1 MAVKIIGVEKGSP
14 AEIVGLSGGAT
25 LLSIDKNEINDMLD
39 YGFYTQGSK
48 LELAVMQKGKL
59 SYLQID
65 KPEFEDLG
73 CVFESYLIDQKH
85 SCKNHCMFCFID
97 QNPKNMRETIYFKD
111 DDERLSFLFGNYVTL
126 TNFTSHEIERIKKM
140 HISPINISVHTVDKD
155 LRVRM
160 LANKNAGEC
169 LKYIDELAESDIKMN
184 CQLVMCRDVNDG
196 DKLRETLEKLGSLYP
211 AVQSIA
217 AVPSGITKYREGL
230 YKLEAYDKASA
241 QGVLQILEE
250 YGLQFKQKY
259 GVRLVYPAD
268 EWYLLAGKP
277 IPSGDFYEDYMQLEN
292 GIGMWRLFYDEFT
305 AELAIPHRIIL
316 PRAVDI
322 ATGTLA
328 YPLISMLTKELC
340 KKCKNINVHVHAI
353 KNDFF
358 GGNVSVSGLVTG
370 SDLIKQLQG
379 NMKTHILAIPE
390 NMLRE
395 ERDKFLDDVTVKDVE
410 RALKCKLRILPSDG
424 SQMLKALLK

>member
-14 AEIVGLSGGAT
+14 AEIAGLSGGAT

-65 KPEFEDLG
+65 KPEFLDLG

-160 LANKNAGEC
+160 LANKNA
-169 LKYIDELAESDIKMN
+169 
-184 CQLVMCRDVNDG
+184 
-196 DKLRETLEKLGSLYP
+196 
-211 AVQSIA
+211 
-217 AVPSGITKYREGL
+217 
-230 YKLEAYDKASA
+230 
-241 QGVLQILEE
+241 
-250 YGLQFKQKY
+250 
-259 GVRLVYPAD
+259 
-268 EWYLLAGKP
+268 
-277 IPSGDFYEDYMQLEN
+277 
-292 GIGMWRLFYDEFT
+292 
-305 AELAIPHRIIL
+305 
-316 PRAVDI
+316 
-322 ATGTLA
+322 
-328 YPLISMLTKELC
+328 
-340 KKCKNINVHVHAI
+340 
-353 KNDFF
+353 
-358 GGNVSVSGLVTG
+358 
-370 SDLIKQLQG
+370 
-379 NMKTHILAIPE
+379 
-390 NMLRE
+390 
-395 ERDKFLDDVTVKDVE
+395 
-410 RALKCKLRILPSDG
+410 
-424 SQMLKALLK
+424 